1 MLQTIVTAS
10 PMYEVEA
17 GENLETLNWL
27 SCESL
32 WRSALV
38 AESIE
43 TAVKHDVCFCFVW
56 SGGPVSGWTQP
67 FSFIVSFRVFRVSAS
82 TTRWTSS
89 LRNALARIRTVHLR
103 KNLGLAYLV
112 QMDWKLGCPSVRH
125 KGQTHCSVSVSW
137 QFTPAFL
144 PATGPWEIWYS
155 EMALEM

>member
-38 AESIE
+38 AESIQ
-43 TAVKHDVCFCFVW
+43 TAVKYDVCFCFVW
-56 SGGPVSGWTQP
+56 SGGPVSGWTYP
-67 FSFIVSFRVFRVSAS
+67 FSFMVSFRMFRVSAS
-82 TTRWTSS
+82 ATRWTSS
-89 LRNALARIRTVHLR
+89 LTNALARIRTLHLR

-112 QMDWKLGCPSVRH
+112 QISVRH
-125 KGQTHCSVSVSW
+125 KGQTQCSVSVSW

-144 PATGPWEIWYS
+144 PATGPWDMWYS
-155 EMALEM
+155 EMALGM